1 MGNNVRFFLVDDD
14 ASVRAM
20 LADIIEDEDFGTIEG
35 EASDGS
41 EITDSLLTAK
51 DIDILIIDLLMPKQ
65 DGIETIRRI
74 RPAYQGK
81 IVMVSQVEIKEL
93 IGEAFS
99 LGIEYYIMKPINR
112 LEVIGVL
119 TKVKE
124 RILLEKSI
132 HNIQQSLNQLN
143 NMAIQLPVRNT
154 VVQSS
159 NNIAEAAKYKLLD
172 LGILCEGGHK
182 DLLDILEVLKQ
193 QELEGKHE
201 IPPLKELFEEVALK
215 RLGIKD
221 QKEAKASEQRVRRAL
236 HQSLEHIASLGIN
249 DFSNPTFGH
258 YASTYFDFPQV
269 RMKMLELEGKQ
280 PEENG
285 HARINIK
292 KFIQVLYMEVNQESR
307 L

>member
-1 MGNNVRFFLVDDD
+1 MRFFLVDDD
-14 ASVRAM
+14 ASIRAM
-20 LADIIEDEDFGTIEG
+20 LADIIEDGDFGTIEG

-41 EITDSLLTAK
+41 EVTDSLLTAK
-51 DIDILIIDLLMPKQ
+51 NIDILIIDLLMPKR
-65 DGIETIRRI
+65 DGIETVRNL
-74 RPAYQGK
+74 RPKYQGK

-93 IGEAFS
+93 IGEAYS

-112 LEVIGVL
+112 LEVVGVL

-132 HNIQQSLNQLN
+132 QNIQQSLNQLN
-143 NMAIQLPVRNT
+143 NTAIHIPERNSA
-154 VVQSS
+154 VQSS
-159 NNIAEAAKYKLLD
+159 HNIAEAAKYILLD

-193 QELEGKHE
+193 QELKGELG
-201 IPPLKELFEEVALK
+201 IPPLKDLFEEVALK
-215 RLGIKD
+215 RLGFKD

-236 HQSLEHIASLGIN
+236 HQSLEHIASLGVS
-249 DFSNPTFGH
+249 DFSNPTFEQ

-292 KFIQVLYMEVNQESR
+292 KFIQVLYMEVNQKS
-307 L
+307 

>member
-41 EITDSLLTAK
+41 EVTDSLLTAK
-51 DIDILIIDLLMPKQ
+51 DIDILIIDLLMPKR
-65 DGIETIRRI
+65 DGIETIRQI

-132 HNIQQSLNQLN
+132 HTIQQSLNQLN
-143 NMAIQLPVRNT
+143 NTAIQLPERNT
-154 VVQSS
+154 IVQSS
-159 NNIAEAAKYKLLD
+159 NNIVEAAKYKLLD

-249 DFSNPTFGH
+249 DFSNPTFEH

-280 PEENG
+280 SEENG

>member
-1 MGNNVRFFLVDDD
+1 MRFFLVDDD

-20 LADIIEDEDFGTIEG
+20 LADIIEDGDFGTIEG

-41 EITDSLLTAK
+41 EVTDSLLAAK
-51 DIDILIIDLLMPKQ
+51 NIDILIIDLLMPKR
-65 DGIETIRRI
+65 DGIETIRTI
-74 RPAYQGK
+74 RAAYKGK
-81 IVMVSQVEIKEL
+81 IIMVSQVEIKEL
-93 IGEAFS
+93 IGEAYS
-99 LGIEYYIMKPINR
+99 LGIEYYIMKPLNR
-112 LEVIGVL
+112 LEVVGVL

-124 RILLEKSI
+124 RILLENSI
-132 HNIQQSLNQLN
+132 QNIQQSLNLLN
-143 NMAIQLPVRNT
+143 NTAIHIPERNN

-159 NNIAEAAKYKLLD
+159 NNLTEAAKYILLD

-182 DLLDILEVLKQ
+182 DLLDILEILKQ
-193 QELEGKHE
+193 RELEGKSG
-201 IPPLKELFEEVALK
+201 IPPLKDLFEEVALK

-236 HQSLEHIASLGIN
+236 HQSLEHIASLGAN
-249 DFSNPTFGH
+249 DFSNPTFEQ

-280 PEENG
+280 PEDNG

-292 KFIQVLYMEVNQESR
+292 KFIQVLYMDVNQESR

>member
-1 MGNNVRFFLVDDD
+1 MRFFLVDDD
-14 ASVRAM
+14 ESVRAM
-20 LADIIEDEDFGTIEG
+20 LADIIEDGDFGSIEG

-41 EITDSLLTAK
+41 EITDSLLIAK
-51 DIDILIIDLLMPKQ
+51 NIDILIIDLLMPKR
-65 DGIETIRRI
+65 DGIETIRHI

-81 IVMVSQVEIKEL
+81 IVMISQVEIKEL

-112 LEVIGVL
+112 LEVVGVL

-132 HNIQQSLNQLN
+132 QNIQQSLYQLN
-143 NMAIQLPVRNT
+143 NTSIQMPDSNLSI
-154 VVQSS
+154 QSS
-159 NNIAEAAKYKLLD
+159 SNIAATAKYKLLD

-182 DLLDILEVLKQ
+182 DLLDILEILKQ
-193 QELEGKHE
+193 QELEGKIG
-201 IPPLKELFEEVALK
+201 IPPLKDLFEEVALK
-215 RLGIKD
+215 RLGFKD

-236 HQSLEHIASLGIN
+236 HQSLEHIASLGI
-249 DFSNPTFGH
+249 DDYSNPTFEQ

-269 RMKMLELEGKQ
+269 RLKMLELEGKQ

-307 L
+307 P

>member
-1 MGNNVRFFLVDDD
+1 MRFFLIDDD

-20 LADIIEDEDFGTIEG
+20 LATIIEDGDFGTIEG

-41 EITDSLLTAK
+41 EITPSLLTAK
-51 DIDILIIDLLMPKQ
+51 NIDILIIDLLMPKR
-65 DGIETIRRI
+65 DGIETIRQI

-93 IGEAFS
+93 IGEAYS

-112 LEVIGVL
+112 LEVEGVL

-132 HNIQQSLNQLN
+132 QNIQLSLNQLN
-143 NMAIQLPVRNT
+143 NSAIQLSDRNT
-154 VVQSS
+154 TVQSS
-159 NNIAEAAKYKLLD
+159 NNITEAAKYKLLD

-182 DLLDILEVLKQ
+182 DLLDILEILKQ
-193 QELEGKHE
+193 LELEGKMG
-201 IPPLKELFEEVALK
+201 IPPLKDLFEEVALK
-215 RLGIKD
+215 RLGFKD

-236 HQSLEHIASLGIN
+236 HQSLEHIASLGVN
-249 DFSNPTFGH
+249 DFSNPTFEQ

-307 L
+307 P

>member
-1 MGNNVRFFLVDDD
+1 MRFFLVDDD
-14 ASVRAM
+14 ASIRAM
-20 LADIIEDEDFGTIEG
+20 LADIIEDGDFGTIEG

-41 EITDSLLTAK
+41 EVTDSLLTAK
-51 DIDILIIDLLMPKQ
+51 NIDILIIDLLMPKR
-65 DGIETIRRI
+65 DGIETVRNL
-74 RPAYQGK
+74 RPNYQGK

-93 IGEAFS
+93 IGEAYS

-112 LEVIGVL
+112 LEVVGVL

-132 HNIQQSLNQLN
+132 QNIQQSLNQLN
-143 NMAIQLPVRNT
+143 NTAIHIPERNST
-154 VVQSS
+154 VQAS
-159 NNIAEAAKYKLLD
+159 NNIAEAAKYILLD

-193 QELEGKHE
+193 QELKGELG
-201 IPPLKELFEEVALK
+201 IPPLKDLFEEVALK
-215 RLGIKD
+215 RLGFKD

-236 HQSLEHIASLGIN
+236 HQSLEHIASLGVS
-249 DFSNPTFGH
+249 DFSNPTFEQ

-292 KFIQVLYMEVNQESR
+292 KFIQVLYMEVNQKS
-307 L
+307 